1 MFTGLIDNYTQSVLV
16 FAAIRII
23 AAYSFF
29 APFKTGQVSLGQA
42 GFMAIGAY
50 ASAILTQKM
59 GLPFAVA
66 LPFGGAVAGI
76 IGIVVG
82 FPALRIKGVYLL
94 LLTLGFSEIVQVI
107 ILSWDYTG
115 GAQGFRNIPF
125 NPLTMEW
132 SVGLIALLVI
142 FFARLE
148 RSSLGRSM
156 DSIEQDETA
165 AEVTGIDV
173 VRTKLLAFGI
183 GAMIAGLAGALYAH
197 HTTYVDSTTFNIMK
211 NAFSPIT
218 SGDEAM
224 PWYGQS
230 LARPDSSFVCVCCH
244 RNSPSDSLNAI
255 STPRSP
261 GWFLSRTISLLVP
274 TKTLPPETTG
284 LP

>member
-1 MFTGLIDNYTQSVLV
+1 MFTGLIDNYTQSVLI
-16 FAAIRII
+16 FAAIHII

-148 RSSLGRSM
+148 LVADPIPQGK
-156 DSIEQDETA
+156 DGDQGEQRERGEQEP
-165 AEVTGIDV
+165 EVV
-173 VRTKLLAFGI
+173 
-183 GAMIAGLAGALYAH
+183 
-197 HTTYVDSTTFNIMK
+197 
-211 NAFSPIT
+211 
-218 SGDEAM
+218 
-224 PWYGQS
+224 
-230 LARPDSSFVCVCCH
+230 
-244 RNSPSDSLNAI
+244 
-255 STPRSP
+255 
-261 GWFLSRTISLLVP
+261 FLQ
-274 TKTLPPETTG
+274 
-284 LP
+284 